1 MEIER
6 HQNFIKCDG
15 CDENTK
21 PDLPTIRFQIALV
34 PSHQIKEDKSIGL
47 MREFSYYRDC
57 ILTEMFFR
65 NWT

>member
-21 PDLPTIRFQIALV
+21 PDLPRIRFQMALV
-34 PSHQIKEDKSIGL
+34 PSNQIKSVKSIGL
-47 MREFSYYRDC
+47 MRKFLYYRDC
-57 ILTEMFFR
+57 ILIIMIF
-65 NWT
+65 